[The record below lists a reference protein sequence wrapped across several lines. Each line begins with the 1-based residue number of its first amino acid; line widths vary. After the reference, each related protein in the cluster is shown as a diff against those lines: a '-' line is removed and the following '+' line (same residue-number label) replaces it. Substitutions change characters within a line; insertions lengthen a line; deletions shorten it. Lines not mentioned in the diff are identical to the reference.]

1 MTRWKFNVDIKIK
14 NANIEF
20 LSGTSGLPGT
30 SGLRYFSS
38 DLDRFSNFKAWG
50 LVRALK
56 FENLAIRSGK
66 IM

>member
-20 LSGTSGLPGT
+20 LSGT